1 MLSDVTQTTETPADG
16 PYAAGGS
23 ATGVSGAGAS
33 AAGAPVVG
41 TSAAGPSVAGV
52 SAARSSAT
60 GSLAAGPSE
69 AGPAVAGVSAA
80 EPPATGPSAA
90 GLPASRLA
98 AAGASAAGPSATE
111 PSAPEPP
118 AANPPPA
125 PRARRRIHRAWFVA
139 AVTFV
144 TIIGA
149 AAFRSLPGLLI
160 DPLHDEFGWSR
171 GTIGAAV
178 SVNLALY
185 GLTAPFAAALMDRF
199 GIRRVVAVALTV
211 IAIGSGLTVWMTAAW
226 QLMLY
231 WGLLV
236 GLGSGSMALAFAATV
251 TDRWFTERR
260 GLVSG
265 ILTAASASGQLIFL
279 PLLSWMVTRYDWRPA
294 AVTVALAALTVVPF
308 VWLLLRDHPADVG
321 IEPYGAKAYV
331 EKPPPVTG
339 AARRALTVL
348 SKAART
354 GPFWLLAGTFAI
366 CGASTNGL
374 IQTHFVPAAHDHGMP
389 VTAAASLLA
398 VIGVFDVAG
407 TIASGWFT
415 DRFDARRLLAVYYAL
430 RGVSLLFL
438 PMLLA
443 ATVHPPMIFFIV
455 FYGLDWVATVPPTLA
470 LCREHYGDD
479 SAIVFGW
486 VLASH
491 QVGAALVAFLGGVA
505 RDVFGSYDVVWYAS
519 GALCAAAALMALVI
533 RRRGVALATA

>member
-1 MLSDVTQTTETPADG
+1 MTQTTE
-16 PYAAGGS
+16 AAQVPEDSRS
-23 ATGVSGAGAS
+23 A
-33 AAGAPVVG
+33 
-41 TSAAGPSVAGV
+41 
-52 SAARSSAT
+52 R
-60 GSLAAGPSE
+60 
-69 AGPAVAGVSAA
+69 
-80 EPPATGPSAA
+80 
-90 GLPASRLA
+90 
-98 AAGASAAGPSATE
+98 
-111 PSAPEPP
+111 
-118 AANPPPA
+118 PA
-125 PRARRRIHRAWFVA
+125 PSPRVHRVHRAWFVA

-160 DPLHDEFGWSR
+160 DPLHQEFHWSR

-178 SVNLALY
+178 SINLVFY

-211 IAIGSGLTVWMTAAW
+211 IAVGSGLTVWMTAAW
-226 QLMLY
+226 QLLLC

-251 TDRWFTERR
+251 TNRWFTERK
-260 GLVSG
+260 GLVTG

-279 PLLSWMVTRYDWRPA
+279 PLLAWILTEQQDWRPA
-294 AVTVALAALTVVPF
+294 AVTVSLAALAVVPF

-321 IEPYGAKAYV
+321 QAPYGATEFV
-331 EKPPPVTG
+331 PKPEPVRG

-348 SKAART
+348 FSAVRT
-354 GPFWLLAGTFAI
+354 GPFWLLAGSFAI

-374 IQTHFVPAAHDHGMP
+374 VQTHFVPAAHDHGMP

-398 VIGVFDVAG
+398 VIGVFDVVG
-407 TIASGWFT
+407 TVASGWFT
-415 DRFDARRLLAVYYAL
+415 DRFEPRRLLAVYYAL
-430 RGVSLLFL
+430 RGISLLFL

-443 ATVHPPMIFFIV
+443 PSVHPPMVFFIV

-470 LCREHYGDD
+470 LCREQYGED

-491 QVGAALVAFLGGVA
+491 QVGAALVAFLGGAA
-505 RDVFGSYDVVWYAS
+505 RDRFGSYDVVWYAS
-519 GALCAAAALMALVI
+519 GALCAAAALMVLVI
-533 RRRGVALATA
+533 RRRRPAVPARAAAVSPAPA

>member
-1 MLSDVTQTTETPADG
+1 MTQTTE
-16 PYAAGGS
+16 
-23 ATGVSGAGAS
+23 
-33 AAGAPVVG
+33 
-41 TSAAGPSVAGV
+41 
-52 SAARSSAT
+52 
-60 GSLAAGPSE
+60 
-69 AGPAVAGVSAA
+69 
-80 EPPATGPSAA
+80 
-90 GLPASRLA
+90 A
-98 AAGASAAGPSATE
+98 AA
-111 PSAPEPP
+111 
-118 AANPPPA
+118 PA
-125 PRARRRIHRAWFVA
+125 PRTGKKRSRVHRTRIHRAWFVA

-160 DPLHDEFGWSR
+160 NPLHEDFGWSR

-185 GLTAPFAAALMDRF
+185 GLTAPFAAALMDRY

-211 IAIGSGLTVWMTAAW
+211 IALGSGLTVWMTAAW
-226 QLMLY
+226 QLLLC

-251 TDRWFTERR
+251 TNRWFTERR
-260 GLVSG
+260 GLVTG

-279 PLLSWMVTRYDWRPA
+279 PVLSWMIEKHDWRPA
-294 AVTVALAALTVVPF
+294 AVTVALAALAVVPF

-321 IEPYGAKAYV
+321 LKPYGAKEFV
-331 EKPPPVTG
+331 PKPEPVPG
-339 AARRALTVL
+339 AARRAVTVL
-348 SKAART
+348 FEAART

-374 IQTHFVPAAHDHGMP
+374 IQTHFVPAAHDRGMP
-389 VTAAASLLA
+389 ITAAASLLA
-398 VIGVFDVAG
+398 VIGVFDVVG

-430 RGVSLLFL
+430 RGISLLFL
-438 PMLLA
+438 PMLLGPS
-443 ATVHPPMIFFIV
+443 VHPSMLFFIV
-455 FYGLDWVATVPPTLA
+455 FYGLDWVATVPPTVA

-491 QVGAALVAFLGGVA
+491 QVGAALVAFVGGVV
-505 RDVFGSYDVVWYAS
+505 RDVFGEYDMIWYAS

-533 RRRGVALATA
+533 RRRPAALVPAVA

>member
-1 MLSDVTQTTETPADG
+1 M
-16 PYAAGGS
+16 
-23 ATGVSGAGAS
+23 
-33 AAGAPVVG
+33 
-41 TSAAGPSVAGV
+41 
-52 SAARSSAT
+52 
-60 GSLAAGPSE
+60 
-69 AGPAVAGVSAA
+69 
-80 EPPATGPSAA
+80 
-90 GLPASRLA
+90 
-98 AAGASAAGPSATE
+98 
-111 PSAPEPP
+111 
-118 AANPPPA
+118 
-125 PRARRRIHRAWFVA
+125 HWAWFAA

-144 TIIGA
+144 TITGA

-160 DPLHDEFGWSR
+160 DPLHQEFGWSR

-199 GIRRVVAVALTV
+199 GIRRVVAAALTV
-211 IAIGSGLTVWMTAAW
+211 IALGSGLTVWMTRAW
-226 QLMLY
+226 QLWLC

-236 GLGSGSMALAFAATV
+236 GLGTGSMALAFAATV
-251 TDRWFTERR
+251 TNRWFVRRR

-279 PLLSWMVTRYDWRPA
+279 PVLSWTVEHHGWRPA
-294 AVTVALAALTVVPF
+294 AVTVALAALAVVPL

-321 IEPYGAKAYV
+321 LKPYGAEEFV
-331 EKPPPVTG
+331 PKPQPVPG
-339 AARRALTVL
+339 AARRSLAVLASAALPRSRSRAGGGT
-348 SKAART
+348 SA

-407 TIASGWFT
+407 TVASGWFT
-415 DRFDARRLLAVYYAL
+415 DRFEPRRLLAVYYAL

-438 PMLLA
+438 PLLLA
-443 ATVHPPMIFFIV
+443 SAVHPPMIFFIV

-470 LCREHYGDD
+470 LCREHYGED

-491 QVGAALVAFLGGVA
+491 QVGAALVAYLGGLA
-505 RDVFGSYDVVWYAS
+505 RDVFGSYDTVWYAS

-533 RRRGVALATA
+533 RRRPAALTEGAAAA